1 MSRPRVLYVTKY
13 TGGGAAISLYKLLKE
28 LDRDSYEPVVLCLRL
43 WHPEFV
49 GQVQALGVEVLT
61 LTRDPA
67 QNHKDRSA
75 ASAGFLRRI
84 LGPARRLAWFYPH
97 LKTGYAFSRFELAQ
111 ARKVAQVIKQVGAN
125 IVHSNAG
132 LPTSRPVIVGSRLAG
147 VPCLCHV
154 RNFDPLT
161 WLDRRLARWVAQF
174 IFISRAVAEGYAS
187 QGLVPTCS
195 EVIPNAVGSEAFA
208 SPQETQ
214 AIRRRLGWSDHNFIV
229 VNTGRLVRWKGQD
242 IFLQAMAR
250 VADVA
255 PHMRCFIVGEPDGDV
270 KSMAFAEELMV
281 LAQNLGLAE
290 RVTFTGFRDDAL
302 QLIKASDVVVHSA
315 STPEPFGRV
324 IIEGMAAGKPVV
336 ATRAGGVVDIIEH
349 GRDGLLVPPGDSQ
362 AMAEAVLAVQADPV
376 WAGRLGARAQE
387 KVSRQFTLDQ
397 HAQRV
402 QRVYRD
408 VLDRAAVRM
417 SDYAHLIRPAEG

>member
-1 MSRPRVLYVTKY
+1 M
-13 TGGGAAISLYKLLKE
+13 
-28 LDRDSYEPVVLCLRL
+28 
-43 WHPEFV
+43 
-49 GQVQALGVEVLT
+49 
-61 LTRDPA
+61 
-67 QNHKDRSA
+67 
-75 ASAGFLRRI
+75 
-84 LGPARRLAWFYPH
+84 
-97 LKTGYAFSRFELAQ
+97 
-111 ARKVAQVIKQVGAN
+111 
-125 IVHSNAG
+125 
-132 LPTSRPVIVGSRLAG
+132 IVGSRLAG

-187 QGLVPTCS
+187 QGLVPTWS
-195 EVIPNAVGSEAFA
+195 EVIPNAIGSEAFA

-255 PHMRCFIVGEPDGDV
+255 PHLRCFIVGEPDGDAN
-270 KSMAFAEELMV
+270 SLAFAEELKV
-281 LAQNLGLAE
+281 LAESLGLAE

-302 QLIKASDVVVHSA
+302 QLMKASDVVVHSA

-336 ATRAGGVVDIIEH
+336 ATRAGGVVDIIED
-349 GRDGLLVPPGDSQ
+349 GYDGLLVPPRDSQ

-376 WAGRLGARAQE
+376 WAGRLGGRALV
-387 KVSRQFTLDQ
+387 KVRRQFTLDQ
-397 HAQRV
+397 HAERV
-402 QRVYRD
+402 QRVYQR
-408 VLDRAAVRM
+408 VWDRTAVRM
-417 SDYAHLIRPAEG
+417 PGHAHLIRPAEG